1 MKSHLCGFTTSES
14 ARSQPSSTWR
24 ISGTTAAEP
33 PYAASTCSHMPW
45 RAHTSATAATGST
58 LVVDVV
64 PTVAT
69 AARGRTPAAT
79 SAATASSNRSARIR
93 NSASVAILQS
103 PSWPS
108 PSAMQA
114 FSTEECAWSEV

>member
-1 MKSHLCGFTTSES
+1 M
-14 ARSQPSSTWR
+14 
-24 ISGTTAAEP
+24 
-33 PYAASTCSHMPW
+33 
-45 RAHTSATAATGST
+45 AATGST

-69 AARGRTPAAT
+69 AASGRTPAAT
-79 SAATASSNRSARIR
+79 SAATACSKRSVRMR
-93 NSASVAILQS
+93 NAASVGILHS

-114 FSTEECAWSEV
+114 FSTEEWAWSDV